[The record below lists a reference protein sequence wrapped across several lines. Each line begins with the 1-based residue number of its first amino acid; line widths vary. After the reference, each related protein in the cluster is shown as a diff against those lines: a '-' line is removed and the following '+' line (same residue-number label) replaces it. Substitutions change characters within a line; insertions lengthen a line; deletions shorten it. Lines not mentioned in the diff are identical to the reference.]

1 MKSFLLLAFTFF
13 LGAAV
18 IAQQAPVKQMHYTPL
33 SPKITTIDNSTANPG
48 TTKLPA
54 PATKSISDVTKVLI
68 GSSVNV
74 YGSLLSAQTC
84 IDYSPAT
91 NLIMNTFRGDQTTP
105 GYLTGNDIVN
115 GFSDDMG
122 NSWQLKKAFGGST
135 AARCRYPVG
144 VIYNPEG
151 NTDINN
157 AYSVVAG
164 PVTPGSGW
172 SQIFLGSRK
181 FDGGNIN
188 EQWFDLTN
196 EELFR
201 NGADVTSNGIFIVGN
216 TYTNDNAD
224 CKMNFYRGV
233 FNGTTNSFDYSL
245 QTIDVL
251 PYLVQAGDG
260 TYPALGKFGAAFNS
274 DGSVGY
280 MWTIGCD
287 NRNPHGSC
295 FVPIVFETLDGGE
308 SWDILPFQDFGAFP
322 IMENY
327 VIPTG
332 SGFIAPRFGY
342 TNDDYIYD
350 EMDGVV
356 DGKGDLHLFSVVTS
370 ASSVHADSAWYG
382 WTVGGQTELANLFEF
397 EFVRDADTWMTWYVD
412 SLLTRPVL
420 ASQSYLTSS
429 TGNVAWEHRLQA
441 TMNAAE
447 DKVFL
452 VYTDTKPDDW
462 GLEEP
467 FANLYP
473 DVKVWGR
480 DLVTNTYTDAMNMT
494 QLQEGYGECLFMFA
508 SAHAIDGEGFT
519 EIPVTIDDLA
529 TNGFDADAPVFHYYL
544 KGIQIPASAYYYLAD
559 KPIEKTGATVS
570 EVYPN
575 PFGKE
580 ANVDVTMAK
589 SGEVS
594 INLSTITGQNV
605 FSNNYGTYAAG
616 KHTLNVK
623 PASNLSSG
631 VYVMTVTVGQDK
643 YTNKVI
649 IK

>member
-1 MKSFLLLAFTFF
+1 
-13 LGAAV
+13 
-18 IAQQAPVKQMHYTPL
+18 
-33 SPKITTIDNSTANPG
+33 
-48 TTKLPA
+48 
-54 PATKSISDVTKVLI
+54 
-68 GSSVNV
+68 
-74 YGSLLSAQTC
+74 
-84 IDYSPAT
+84 
-91 NLIMNTFRGDQTTP
+91 MNTYRGDPVTP
-105 GYLTGNDIVN
+105 GYLTGNDVVN

-122 NSWQLKKAFGGST
+122 NSWQLKKGFGGST
-135 AARCRYPVG
+135 ADRCRYPVG
-144 VIYNPEG
+144 VIFNPEG
-151 NTDINN
+151 NTDVNS

-172 SQIFLGSRK
+172 AKIFLGSRK
-181 FDGGNIN
+181 FDGGNVN
-188 EQWFDLTN
+188 EQWFNLTN

-201 NGADVTSNGIFIVGN
+201 NGADVTSNGIFMVGN

-233 FNGTTNSFDYSL
+233 FNGTTNSFDFAL
-245 QTIDVL
+245 QTIDVM

-260 TYPALGKFGAAFNS
+260 TYPSLAHFGSAFNS

-280 MWTIGCD
+280 AWTIGCD
-287 NRNPHGSC
+287 NRNTNGSC
-295 FVPIVFETLDGGE
+295 FVPIVFQTLDGGE
-308 SWDILPFQDFGAFP
+308 SWDVLPFQDFGANP

-356 DGKGDLHLFSVVTS
+356 DGAGDLHLFSVVTS
-370 ASSVHADSAWYG
+370 ASSIHPDSAWYG

-397 EFVRDADTWMTWYVD
+397 EFVRDANNWMTWYVD

-429 TGNVAWEHRLQA
+429 SGNVTWTHRLQA
-441 TMNAAE
+441 SMNAAE

-480 DLVTNTYTDAMNMT
+480 DLAENKYSDALNMT

-508 SAHAIDGEGFT
+508 SAHSMDGEGYT
-519 EIPVTIDDLA
+519 EIPVTIEDLA
-529 TNGFDADAPVFHYYL
+529 TNSFDADAPVFHYYL
-544 KGIQIPASAYYYLAD
+544 KGIQILDDAFIHVANKPVEKSSA
-559 KPIEKTGATVS
+559 KVS

-575 PFGKE
+575 PFGAE
-580 ANVDVTMAK
+580 ARVDVTLAK
-589 SGEVS
+589 SDNVC
-594 INLSTITGQNV
+594 IDLSTVTGQNV
-605 FSNNYGTYAAG
+605 FSCNYGTYTAG
-616 KHTLNVK
+616 KHTLNVN
-623 PASNLSSG
+623 PSSALSGG
-631 VYVMTVTVGQDK
+631 VYVMTITIGQNK

-649 IK
+649 VK